1 MISLSVHIS
10 KKMRGF
16 LALVL
21 LSVFS
26 VMLFPQNWYITVPG
40 SNQSVQI
47 VEEEESQA
55 HQLSVST
62 LKAVVSSAFIDNLVF
77 EAALFLDLC
86 LAHLHEK
93 IPLVKTEVFTPPPR
107 F

>member
-1 MISLSVHIS
+1 MIPFSVHIT
-10 KKMRGF
+10 KKVRGF

-40 SNQSVQI
+40 SSQSVQI

-62 LKAVVSSAFIDNLVF
+62 LKAAVSNVF
-77 EAALFLDLC
+77 EERLLLEETLFLDLY
-86 LAHLHEK
+86 LKQPHLI
-93 IPLVKTEVFTPPPR
+93 IPLVKTDVFTPPPR